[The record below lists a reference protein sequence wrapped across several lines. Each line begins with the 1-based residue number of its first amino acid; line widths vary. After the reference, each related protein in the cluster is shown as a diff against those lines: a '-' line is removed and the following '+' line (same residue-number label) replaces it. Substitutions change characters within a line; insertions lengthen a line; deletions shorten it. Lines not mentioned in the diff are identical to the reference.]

1 LQVSAPIFKGEIMS
15 TFGLQSHRMSFASSI
30 AFFFPCMVIIGF
42 SCELAGLMNLI
53 LCFICSRAV
62 MAVDFWPLN
71 QTRLGRV

>member
-1 LQVSAPIFKGEIMS
+1 
-15 TFGLQSHRMSFASSI
+15 
-30 AFFFPCMVIIGF
+30 MVIIGF